1 MARQFFET
9 QKPTAFGPAFSPAQT
24 APIQDFLS
32 RQLPLISANPGML
45 DFNDAWA
52 EIQRIQGPPALPQT
66 AISSAAWA
74 SEFNPTAFAPS
85 PVAQQS
91 PTLTTGA
98 CGVTIRQHDS
108 I

>member
-1 MARQFFET
+1 MAMARQFFEST
-9 QKPTAFGPAFSPAQT
+9 PFGPAFSPAQM

-52 EIQRIQGPPALPQT
+52 QIQRTQGPPALPQT

-74 SEFNPTAFAPS
+74 SEFNPTTFAPG

-91 PTLTTGA
+91 PTLTTSA
-98 CGVTIRQHDS
+98 CYVTVRLHYS

>member
-1 MARQFFET
+1 MAMARQFFET
-9 QKPTAFGPAFSPAQT
+9 QKPTAFGPAFSPAQM
-24 APIQDFLS
+24 APIQDFLF
-32 RQLPLISANPGML
+32 PLIAANPGML

-52 EIQRIQGPPALPQT
+52 EIQRTQGPPALPQT

-74 SEFNPTAFAPS
+74 SEFNPSAFAPG

-91 PTLTTGA
+91 SALTTGA
-98 CGVTIRQHDS
+98 CCITIRQHDS